1 MRSLPNIVLV
11 HGAFADRSS
20 WCGVIELLQAEGD
33 EASATQLREGL
44 APLLR
49 PRSPTEANQ

>member
-11 HGAFADRSS
+11 HGAFADGSS
-20 WCGVIELLQAEGD
+20 WSGVIELLQAEGYKV
-33 EASATQLREGL
+33 SAPQLREGL

-49 PRSPTEANQ
+49 PRSPTEAIQ

>member
-20 WCGVIELLQAEGD
+20 WSGVIELLQTEGYKV
-33 EASATQLREGL
+33 SAPQVREGL
-44 APLLR
+44 TPLLR
-49 PRSPTEANQ
+49 PHSPTEANQ